1 MTWQTKHAP
10 ALARQAAVPNTR
22 HFNWLAPNAGHSMW
36 LDQHPLYHLAWLLK
50 RDTAWDVVT
59 SRRPTIRCI
68 AGHVERLDTMI

>member
-1 MTWQTKHAP
+1 MLLRWLDKRQCPTP
-10 ALARQAAVPNTR
+10 AISIG
-22 HFNWLAPNAGHSMW
+22 LAPSAGHSIW